1 MGKKVTFAEGAEIL
15 GVPISMV
22 SKWFSQGLFKHVE
35 LDRKS
40 PSGPTYLL
48 RLEELLAIK
57 DAMEAE
63 SRGQELAQAEIAAA
77 KENTCEAEVKDINKK
92 RLSLVKSNSK
102 KQVLDTPVD
111 EPGKEIILK
120 IEEETAAGLIN
131 SLTTYLNNFE
141 QKFIQHMEEQADRNA
156 LKFNT
161 MAIEHLETLKEMSF
175 KMERVV
181 DVLITM
187 PQKVSDDTV
196 KAVNEIKDMMP
207 NMTELS
213 ELNQGTTEKLE
224 SVGKKLEQLSEEIKD
239 TKWAVVKM
247 ARENNKN
254 GKRDKSKKKTG
265 SGFTSSIGKFFGLG
279 K

>member
-1 MGKKVTFAEGAEIL
+1 MGKKVTFSEGAEIL
-15 GVPISMV
+15 GVPISTV

-40 PSGPTYLL
+40 PGGPTYLL

-63 SRGQELAQAEIAAA
+63 SRGQQLVKAEIAAA
-77 KENTCEAEVKDINKK
+77 KEDACEESKRDINKK
-92 RLSLVKSNSK
+92 KLSLVKSNVN
-102 KQVLDTPVD
+102 KQVLDNTNI
-111 EPGKEIILK
+111 EQGKAIILK

-131 SLTTYLNNFE
+131 SLTSYLNNFE

-175 KMERVV
+175 KMEKVV
-181 DVLITM
+181 DALISM
-187 PQKVSDDTV
+187 PQKVSDDTI
-196 KAVNEIKDMMP
+196 KAVNEIKEMMP
-207 NMTELS
+207 DMTQLS
-213 ELNQGTTEKLE
+213 EINQGTTEKLE
-224 SVGKKLEQLSEEIKD
+224 SVGKKLERLTEEIKD

-247 ARENNKN
+247 ARDNNKP
-254 GKRDKSKKKTG
+254 GKKDKGKKKIG
-265 SGFTSSIGKFFGLG
+265 SGFTSGIGKIFGLG

>member
-1 MGKKVTFAEGAEIL
+1 MGKKVTFSEGAEIL

-63 SRGQELAQAEIAAA
+63 ARGQELAQAEIAAA

-92 RLSLVKSNSK
+92 RLSLVKSNQH
-102 KQVLDTPVD
+102 KQVLDTPTD
-111 EPGKEIILK
+111 EPSKEIILK

-161 MAIEHLETLKEMSF
+161 MAIEHLETLKEMSL
-175 KMERVV
+175 KMEKVV

-187 PQKVSDDTV
+187 PQKVSADTV
-196 KAVNEIKDMMP
+196 KAVNEIKEMMP
-207 NMTELS
+207 NMTQLS
-213 ELNQGTTEKLE
+213 EINQGTTEKLE
-224 SVGKKLEQLSEEIKD
+224 SVGKKLEKLSEEIKD

-247 ARENNKN
+247 ARENNKS
-254 GKRDKSKKKTG
+254 GKKEKNKKKMG
-265 SGFTSSIGKFFGLG
+265 SGFTSSIGKIFGLG
-279 K
+279 R